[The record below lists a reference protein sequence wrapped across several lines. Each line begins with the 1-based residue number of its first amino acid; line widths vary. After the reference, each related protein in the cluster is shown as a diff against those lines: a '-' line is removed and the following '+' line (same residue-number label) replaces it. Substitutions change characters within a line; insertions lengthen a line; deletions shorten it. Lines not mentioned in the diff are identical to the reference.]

1 MNHGKPELSLADSPP
16 FIRLVRLVNLPS
28 PFVITKLHFGFSP
41 CQSYFPLF
49 PAFKP
54 RGLN

>member
-28 PFVITKLHFGFSP
+28 PFVITKLHFGANPIFRSFLRL
-41 CQSYFPLF
+41 SLV
-49 PAFKP
+49 A
-54 RGLN
+54 